1 MSFNLQRFHYIPESV
16 THFTQELPSAARV
29 HSLTFSTLADVEI
42 DLQFMLRTC
51 FASGLVISSTI
62 WWGGGGGRLHSWVG
76 AFVTEA
82 ISRCRNAAKSGD
94 GSTVAT
100 VRAEFLLVACL
111 VFAVALEVLALH
123 VKDTASSPQQEAANV
138 SFFRGHGEIET
149 ETWSRVLRAE

>member
-62 WWGGGGGRLHSWVG
+62 WWGGGR
-76 AFVTEA
+76 
-82 ISRCRNAAKSGD
+82 
-94 GSTVAT
+94 
-100 VRAEFLLVACL
+100 
-111 VFAVALEVLALH
+111 
-123 VKDTASSPQQEAANV
+123 
-138 SFFRGHGEIET
+138 GEIAFLGWCLCHRSNLPLSKRCKVRRRQHRRYGQGRIPFGCLLGFSLWLLKSWLST
-149 ETWSRVLRAE
+149 